1 MWSPLLQEG
10 AQSSPRSAPD
20 QNDEKWTTISD
31 AKAIDHETNKWDSA
45 RVAEIVDIDD
55 KKLLRKID
63 LRLMPILYV

>member
-1 MWSPLLQEG
+1 MRSPWLQEG
-10 AQSSPRSAPD
+10 AQPSPTNAPS
-20 QNDEKWTTISD
+20 QNDEKETAISD

-45 RVAEIVDIDD
+45 QLAEIVDIDD